1 MENIKDLSSSGFDP
15 MSPLDGLDGDGVD
28 QVISGISEVTSGL
41 PYESYVSI
49 PKLEATPML
58 HVLDCLSKLAASL
71 SGKNVY
77 LYATTDWV
85 YVKYDNSAYQLVYRF
100 VNSSGKTLRGFSIP
114 IVHLKK
120 LFGNVVAHLVL
131 VFQDASSG
139 SGQPGLYAYFS
150 GNLVYVETQSFD
162 ASVYDFQYEEMTDK
176 LDGDHIRQNLL
187 TFSSLLAYSE
197 RTSERQLITRDGYSY
212 INIGSI
218 LGRVK
223 SFFGPHDC
231 ILSRILVDVVSTLA
245 STNDGDI
252 SACFSEDHMS
262 MDFGGFHYLRFAYT
276 SGEAVSRFMSPLFK
290 SAFLYDSSVLVEDG
304 AFRQLL
310 TVVGSLDYF
319 TDTVRVDFNPSDFVV
334 TAHRKDGE
342 DAKYTFAYK
351 EGLSSGGA
359 IVVSIPVLLG
369 VLSKSTADTK
379 YSCSSSSLVVD
390 LGDAVYCVRSV
401 LMQQ

>member
-1 MENIKDLSSSGFDP
+1 MGNIEDLSSSGFDP

-41 PYESYVSI
+41 PYESYVSL

-77 LYATTDWV
+77 LYATADWV
-85 YVKYDNSAYQLVYRF
+85 YVKYDNSAYQLEYRF

-131 VFQDASSG
+131 VSQDASSG

-150 GNLVYVETQSFD
+150 GNLVYVETQPFD

-176 LDGDHIRQNLL
+176 LDGDHIRRNLL

-334 TAHRKDGE
+334 TAHRKDGV

-351 EGLSSGGA
+351 SGQSSGGA

-369 VLSKSTADTK
+369 VLSKSTANTK

>member
-131 VFQDASSG
+131 VSQDASSG

-262 MDFGGFHYLRFAYT
+262 MDFGGFHYFRFAYT

-351 EGLSSGGA
+351 EGMSSGGA

-369 VLSKSTADTK
+369 VLSKSTANTK